1 MSKKFILKVELL
13 DDEKF
18 LNEYYPGQRNW
29 NWWVEEGRCTALE
42 GNYTFPI
49 NEYHSGQWWT
59 EEGRLLYEY
68 RKVLPKHF
76 KKKKSKDW
84 TL

>member
-1 MSKKFILKVELL
+1 MLNNKEAKMSI
-13 DDEKF
+13 
-18 LNEYYPGQRNW
+18 NIISRGNW
-29 NWWVEEGRCTALE
+29 DWWVEEGRCTALE